1 LVQRLLQRGR
11 QGFEQ
16 REQHGERAGS
26 DLGKPKALPGTW
38 ITGSIKPNPVARMA
52 PSSTQT
58 PQRGTGRGIG
68 IRTAAGS
75 DERAHGQ
82 LHVYDGD
89 GKGKSQAALGVVLR
103 TIGLGICEQKRTRVL
118 LLRFLKGPGRAYDED
133 AAIEALQQGFPHL
146 IDQVRTGRGDYF
158 TAEEATP
165 FDRQEAQRGWDIA
178 KGAIASDLYS
188 VVVLDELNPV
198 LDLGLLD
205 ADEVARTLAC
215 KPPGM
220 EVICTGRGAPKE
232 LVQLADLHSEMR
244 AHQQMDPGITGIEIY
259 TGDGKG
265 KSTSALG
272 KGLQAIGRG
281 ISQDKSH
288 RVLILQ
294 WLKGGAG
301 YTEDAAIAA
310 LRESY
315 PHLVDH
321 LRSGRDAIVW
331 RGQQQP
337 IDYVEAE
344 RAWEIARAAISS
356 GLYKTVILD
365 EINPTV
371 DLELLPVE
379 PIVQTLLRKPAETE
393 VILTGRCKN
402 RLAYFELASVYSE
415 MVCHKHYAERGVDLK
430 RGVDY

>member
-1 LVQRLLQRGR
+1 MIP
-11 QGFEQ
+11 
-16 REQHGERAGS
+16 A
-26 DLGKPKALPGTW
+26 
-38 ITGSIKPNPVARMA
+38 AR
-52 PSSTQT
+52 STQT

-68 IRTAAGS
+68 IRTASGS
-75 DERAHGQ
+75 EERAHGQ
-82 LHVYDGD
+82 LHVYDGE

-133 AAIEALQQGFPHL
+133 SAIEALQQGFPHL
-146 IDQVRTGRGDYF
+146 IDQVRTGRGDHF
-158 TAEEATP
+158 SAEQATR
-165 FDRQEAQRGWDIA
+165 FDHQEAQRGWDIA
-178 KGAIASDLYS
+178 RGAIASNLYS
-188 VVVLDELNPV
+188 VLVLDELNPV

-205 ADEVARTLAC
+205 SEEVVRTLAAR
-215 KPPGM
+215 PAGM
-220 EVICTGRGAPKE
+220 EIICTGRGAPRP

-244 AHQQMDPGITGIEIY
+244 AHSGPERGLEGLEIY
-259 TGDGKG
+259 TGEGKG

-294 WLKGGAG
+294 WLKGGSG

-344 RAWEIARAAISS
+344 RAWEIARAAIAS

-365 EINPTV
+365 ELNPTV

-379 PIVQTLLRKPAETE
+379 PIVQTLLRKPTETE
-393 VILTGRCKN
+393 VIITGRCKS
-402 RLAYFELASVYSE
+402 RPAYFDLASVHSE

>member
-1 LVQRLLQRGR
+1 MESKQESKIETMKNQ
-11 QGFEQ
+11 
-16 REQHGERAGS
+16 
-26 DLGKPKALPGTW
+26 
-38 ITGSIKPNPVARMA
+38 
-52 PSSTQT
+52 SS
-58 PQRGTGRGIG
+58 GTGRSKGIG
-68 IRTAAGS
+68 IVTAS
-75 DERAHGQ
+75 DSKERIHGQ
-82 LHVYDGD
+82 LHIYDGE

-103 TIGLGICEQKRTRVL
+103 TIGLGICEKRQTRVL

-146 IDQVRTGRGDYF
+146 IDQVRTGRADFF
-158 TAEEATP
+158 TANEATK
-165 FDRQEAQRGWDIA
+165 FDASEAQRGWDIA
-178 KGAIASDLYS
+178 KGAIASALYS

-198 LDLGLLD
+198 LDLGLLAIED
-205 ADEVARTLAC
+205 VVKTLTSR
-215 KPPGM
+215 PEGM
-220 EVICTGRGAPKE
+220 EIIVTGRAAPTKLIQVAE
-232 LVQLADLHSEMR
+232 LHSEMK
-244 AHQQMDPGITGIEIY
+244 AHRRPGLSSHQILSSQLPKGIEIY
-259 TGDGKG
+259 TGEGKG

-272 KGLQAIGRG
+272 KALQAIGRG

-294 WLKGGAG
+294 WLKGGSG

-331 RGQQQP
+331 RGQQKS

-365 EINPTV
+365 ELNPTV
-371 DLELLPVE
+371 DLELLPAE
-379 PIVQTLLRKPAETE
+379 PIVETLLRKPAETE
-393 VILTGRCKN
+393 VIITGRCKN
-402 RLAYFELASVYSE
+402 HPSYFDLASVHSE
-415 MVCHKHYAERGVDLK
+415 MICHKHYAEKGVDLK

>member
-1 LVQRLLQRGR
+1 
-11 QGFEQ
+11 
-16 REQHGERAGS
+16 
-26 DLGKPKALPGTW
+26 
-38 ITGSIKPNPVARMA
+38 MA
-52 PSSTQT
+52 PQATSATTSSRSTGQ
-58 PQRGTGRGIG
+58 GTGRGIG

-75 DERAHGQ
+75 NERSHGQ
-82 LHVYDGD
+82 LHVYDGE

-103 TIGLGICEQKRTRVL
+103 TIGLGICEQKQTRVL
-118 LLRFLKGPGRAYDED
+118 LLRFLKGPGRSYDED

-146 IDQVRTGRGDYF
+146 IDQVRTGRGEFFSADEV
-158 TAEEATP
+158 TRI
-165 FDRQEAQRGWDIA
+165 DVQEAQRGWTIA
-178 KGAIASDLYS
+178 RGAIASELYS

-205 ADEVARTLAC
+205 TEEVVRTLAA
-215 KPPGM
+215 KPSGM
-220 EVICTGRGAPKE
+220 EVIVTGRGAPRS
-232 LVQLADLHSEMR
+232 LVQIADLHSEMR
-244 AHQQMDPGITGIEIY
+244 AHRRSDATDPSLGSEERPAAGLDGVEVY
-259 TGDGKG
+259 TGEGKG

-272 KGLQAIGRG
+272 KALQAIGRG

-294 WLKGGAG
+294 WLKGGNG

-344 RAWEIARAAISS
+344 RAWEIARAAIAS

-379 PIVQTLLRKPAETE
+379 PIVQTLLRKPTETE
-393 VILTGRCKN
+393 VILTGRCKHPP
-402 RLAYFELASVYSE
+402 AYFDLASVHSE

>member
-1 LVQRLLQRGR
+1 MTPP
-11 QGFEQ
+11 
-16 REQHGERAGS
+16 S
-26 DLGKPKALPGTW
+26 
-38 ITGSIKPNPVARMA
+38 
-52 PSSTQT
+52 SSTQT

-68 IRTAAGS
+68 IRTAAGT

-118 LLRFLKGPGRAYDED
+118 LLRFLKGPGRSYDED

-146 IDQVRTGRGDYF
+146 IDQVRTGRGDFF
-158 TAEEATP
+158 TAEEASR
-165 FDRQEAQRGWDIA
+165 FDHQEAQRGWDIA
-178 KGAIASDLYS
+178 RGAIASNLYS
-188 VVVLDELNPV
+188 VVVLDEINPV
-198 LDLGLLD
+198 LDLGLLQT
-205 ADEVARTLAC
+205 DEVCRILAA
-215 KPPGM
+215 KPHGM
-220 EVICTGRGAPKE
+220 EVICTGRGAPPE

-244 AHQQMDPGITGIEIY
+244 AHRRLEPGAETEAGGERGLDGIEIY

-294 WLKGGAG
+294 WLKGGSG

-344 RAWEIARAAISS
+344 RAWEIARAAIAS

-365 EINPTV
+365 ELNPTV

-393 VILTGRCKN
+393 VIITGRCKS
-402 RLAYFELASVYSE
+402 RPAYFDLATVHSE

>member
-1 LVQRLLQRGR
+1 MV
-11 QGFEQ
+11 
-16 REQHGERAGS
+16 S
-26 DLGKPKALPGTW
+26 
-38 ITGSIKPNPVARMA
+38 N
-52 PSSTQT
+52 
-58 PQRGTGRGIG
+58 GIG
-68 IRTAAGS
+68 ITTAS
-75 DERAHGQ
+75 ESQERSHGQ
-82 LHVYDGD
+82 LHVYDGE

-103 TIGLGICEQKRTRVL
+103 TIGLGICEKRQTRVL
-118 LLRFLKGPGRAYDED
+118 LLRFLKGPGRSYDED
-133 AAIEALQQGFPHL
+133 AAIDALQQGFPHL
-146 IDQVRTGRGDYF
+146 IDQVRTGRGEFFNADQSTKFDY
-158 TAEEATP
+158 
-165 FDRQEAQRGWDIA
+165 QEAQRGWDIA
-178 KGAIASDLYS
+178 KGAIASALYS

-198 LDLGLLD
+198 LDLGLLPVE
-205 ADEVARTLAC
+205 EVVKTLTAR
-215 KPPGM
+215 PNGM
-220 EVICTGRGAPKE
+220 EIIVTGRAAPNPLIKVAE
-232 LVQLADLHSEMR
+232 LHSEMR
-244 AHQQMDPGITGIEIY
+244 AHRRPEINNAETPFENNVGGIEIY
-259 TGDGKG
+259 TGEGKG

-272 KGLQAIGRG
+272 KALQAIGRG

-294 WLKGGAG
+294 WLKGGSG

-331 RGQQQP
+331 RGQQKP

-365 EINPTV
+365 ELNPTV

-379 PIVQTLLRKPAETE
+379 PIVQTLLRKPSETE
-393 VILTGRCKN
+393 VIITGRCKN
-402 RLAYFELASVYSE
+402 QPIYFDLASVHSE
-415 MVCHKHYAERGVDLK
+415 MVCHKHYAEKGVDLK

>member
-1 LVQRLLQRGR
+1 M
-11 QGFEQ
+11 
-16 REQHGERAGS
+16 
-26 DLGKPKALPGTW
+26 PP
-38 ITGSIKPNPVARMA
+38 
-52 PSSTQT
+52 STQT
-58 PQRGTGRGIG
+58 PQNQAQRGTGRGIG
-68 IRTAAGS
+68 IRTAAGAN
-75 DERAHGQ
+75 ERSHGQ
-82 LHVYDGD
+82 LHVYDGE

-103 TIGLGICEQKRTRVL
+103 TIGLGICEQKQTRVL
-118 LLRFLKGPGRAYDED
+118 LLRFLKGPGRSYDED

-158 TAEEATP
+158 SADQVTRI
-165 FDRQEAQRGWDIA
+165 DIQEAQRGWTIA
-178 KGAIASDLYS
+178 KGALASDLYS

-205 ADEVARTLAC
+205 LEEVVRTLAA

-220 EVICTGRGAPKE
+220 EVIVTGRGAPRP
-232 LVQLADLHSEMR
+232 LVQIADLHSEMR
-244 AHQQMDPGITGIEIY
+244 AHRRQDRLQDVDLGEADLASAGLDGIEVY
-259 TGDGKG
+259 TGEGKG

-272 KGLQAIGRG
+272 KALQAIGRG

-294 WLKGGAG
+294 WLKGGKG

-393 VILTGRCKN
+393 VILTGRCKHPP
-402 RLAYFELASVYSE
+402 AYFDLASVHSE

>member
-1 LVQRLLQRGR
+1 M
-11 QGFEQ
+11 
-16 REQHGERAGS
+16 S
-26 DLGKPKALPGTW
+26 NS
-38 ITGSIKPNPVARMA
+38 SIN
-52 PSSTQT
+52 S
-58 PQRGTGRGIG
+58 GIG
-68 IRTAAGS
+68 IVTAS
-75 DERAHGQ
+75 SSQERSNGQ
-82 LHVYDGD
+82 LHIYDGE

-103 TIGLGICEQKRTRVL
+103 TIGLGICEKKQTRVL

-133 AAIEALQQGFPHL
+133 AAIDALQRGFPHL
-146 IDQVRTGRGDYF
+146 IDHVRTGRSEFFNETEVTKFDKLE
-158 TAEEATP
+158 AE
-165 FDRQEAQRGWDIA
+165 RGWNIA
-178 KGAIASDLYS
+178 KGAIASELYS

-198 LDLGLLD
+198 LDLCMLDINDVVQTLDSRPNGL
-205 ADEVARTLAC
+205 E
-215 KPPGM
+215 
-220 EVICTGRGAPKE
+220 IIITGRAAPAP
-232 LVQLADLHSEMR
+232 LIRISQLHSEMKP
-244 AHQQMDPGITGIEIY
+244 HSKIDSSSLIDSNSYGGIEVY
-259 TGDGKG
+259 TGEGKG

-272 KGLQAIGRG
+272 KALQAIGKG

-294 WLKGGAG
+294 WLKGGSG
-301 YTEDAAIAA
+301 YTEDAAIDA

-344 RAWEIARAAISS
+344 RAWEIAKAAILS
-356 GLYKTVILD
+356 GLYKTIILD

-379 PIVQTLLRKPAETE
+379 SIHETLLKKPKETE

-402 RLAYFELASVYSE
+402 EPSYFELANVYSE
-415 MVCHKHYAERGVDLK
+415 MVCHKHYANVGVDLK

>member
-1 LVQRLLQRGR
+1 MES
-11 QGFEQ
+11 EQ
-16 REQHGERAGS
+16 EET
-26 DLGKPKALPGTW
+26 KVV
-38 ITGSIKPNPVARMA
+38 IKQTQA
-52 PSSTQT
+52 PAASRTK
-58 PQRGTGRGIG
+58 RIG
-68 IRTAAGS
+68 IVTATDS
-75 DERAHGQ
+75 KERSHGQ
-82 LHVYDGD
+82 LHIYDGD

-103 TIGLGICEQKRTRVL
+103 TIGLGICEKRRTRVL
-118 LLRFLKGPGRAYDED
+118 LLRFLKGPGREYDED

-146 IDQVRTGRGDYF
+146 IDQVRTGRADFF
-158 TAEEATP
+158 TAEGATK
-165 FDRQEAQRGWDIA
+165 FDASEAQRGWNIA

-188 VVVLDELNPV
+188 VIVLDELNPV
-198 LDLGLLD
+198 LDLGLLPLD
-205 ADEVARTLAC
+205 DVVKTLGSRSE
-215 KPPGM
+215 GM
-220 EVICTGRGAPKE
+220 EIIVTGRAAPQALINIAE
-232 LVQLADLHSEMR
+232 LHSEMR
-244 AHQQMDPGITGIEIY
+244 AHRRLDDADELLPQFNFSGGIEIY
-259 TGDGKG
+259 TGEGKG

-272 KGLQAIGRG
+272 KALQAIGRG

-294 WLKGGAG
+294 WLKGGSG

-344 RAWEIARAAISS
+344 RAWEIARAAIDS

-365 EINPTV
+365 ELNPTV
-371 DLELLPVE
+371 DLELLPEE
-379 PIVQTLLRKPAETE
+379 PIVETLLRKPTETE
-393 VILTGRCKN
+393 VIITGRCKN
-402 RLAYFELASVYSE
+402 YPSYFDLASVHSE
-415 MVCHKHYAERGVDLK
+415 MVCHKHYAEQGVNLK

>member
-1 LVQRLLQRGR
+1 MALQASSATT
-11 QGFEQ
+11 
-16 REQHGERAGS
+16 AGS
-26 DLGKPKALPGTW
+26 S
-38 ITGSIKPNPVARMA
+38 GSA
-52 PSSTQT
+52 
-58 PQRGTGRGIG
+58 RGTGRGIG

-75 DERAHGQ
+75 SERSHGQ
-82 LHVYDGD
+82 LHVYDGE

-103 TIGLGICEQKRTRVL
+103 TIGLGICEQKQTRVL
-118 LLRFLKGPGRAYDED
+118 LLRFLKGPGRSYDED

-158 TAEEATP
+158 SADQITRI
-165 FDRQEAQRGWDIA
+165 DIQEAQRGWTIA
-178 KGAIASDLYS
+178 KGALASDLYS

-205 ADEVARTLAC
+205 VEEVVRTLAA
-215 KPPGM
+215 KPAGM
-220 EVICTGRGAPKE
+220 EVIVTGRGAPRP
-232 LVQLADLHSEMR
+232 LVQIADLHSEMR
-244 AHQQMDPGITGIEIY
+244 AHRRQDALSGEALMDDDEAALRAVGLDGIEVY
-259 TGDGKG
+259 TGEGKG

-272 KGLQAIGRG
+272 KALQAIGRG

-294 WLKGGAG
+294 WLKGGSG

-379 PIVQTLLRKPAETE
+379 PIVQTLLRKPSETE

-402 RLAYFELASVYSE
+402 PPAYFDLASVHSE

>member
-1 LVQRLLQRGR
+1 M
-11 QGFEQ
+11 
-16 REQHGERAGS
+16 S
-26 DLGKPKALPGTW
+26 
-38 ITGSIKPNPVARMA
+38 
-52 PSSTQT
+52 PSSTSASQQST
-58 PQRGTGRGIG
+58 QRGSGRGIG

-75 DERAHGQ
+75 SERSHGQ

-103 TIGLGICEQKRTRVL
+103 TIGLGICEQKQTRVL
-118 LLRFLKGPGRAYDED
+118 LLRFLKGPGRSYDED

-146 IDQVRTGRGDYF
+146 IDQVRTGRGEYF
-158 TAEEATP
+158 SADQVTRV
-165 FDRQEAQRGWDIA
+165 DVQEAQRGWTIA
-178 KGAIASDLYS
+178 CGALASELYS

-205 ADEVARTLAC
+205 TEEVVRTLAA

-220 EVICTGRGAPKE
+220 EVIVTGRGAPRS
-232 LVQLADLHSEMR
+232 LVQIADLHSEMR
-244 AHQQMDPGITGIEIY
+244 AHRRADGASEPGPDGEMPVAGLDGIEIY
-259 TGDGKG
+259 TGEGKG

-272 KGLQAIGRG
+272 KALQAIGRG

-294 WLKGGAG
+294 WLKGGSG

-344 RAWEIARAAISS
+344 RAWEIARAAIAS

-379 PIVQTLLRKPAETE
+379 PIVQTLLRKPSETE

-402 RLAYFELASVYSE
+402 PPAYFDLASVHSE

>member
-1 LVQRLLQRGR
+1 M
-11 QGFEQ
+11 
-16 REQHGERAGS
+16 
-26 DLGKPKALPGTW
+26 PP
-38 ITGSIKPNPVARMA
+38 
-52 PSSTQT
+52 STQT
-58 PQRGTGRGIG
+58 PQNQAQRGTGRGIG
-68 IRTAAGS
+68 IRTAAGAN
-75 DERAHGQ
+75 ERSHGQ
-82 LHVYDGD
+82 LHVYDGE

-103 TIGLGICEQKRTRVL
+103 TIGLGICEQKQTRVL
-118 LLRFLKGPGRAYDED
+118 LLRFLKGPGRSYDED

-146 IDQVRTGRGDYF
+146 IDPVRTGRGDYF
-158 TAEEATP
+158 SADQVTRI
-165 FDRQEAQRGWDIA
+165 DIQEAQRGWTIA
-178 KGAIASDLYS
+178 KGALASDLYS

-205 ADEVARTLAC
+205 LEEVVRTLAA

-220 EVICTGRGAPKE
+220 EVIVTGRGAPRP
-232 LVQLADLHSEMR
+232 LVQIADLHSEMR
-244 AHQQMDPGITGIEIY
+244 AHRRQDRLQDVDLGEADLASAGLDGIEVY
-259 TGDGKG
+259 TGEGKG

-272 KGLQAIGRG
+272 KALQAIGRG

-294 WLKGGAG
+294 WLKGGKG

-393 VILTGRCKN
+393 VILTGRCKHPP
-402 RLAYFELASVYSE
+402 AYFDLASVHSE

>member
-1 LVQRLLQRGR
+1 MV
-11 QGFEQ
+11 
-16 REQHGERAGS
+16 S
-26 DLGKPKALPGTW
+26 
-38 ITGSIKPNPVARMA
+38 N
-52 PSSTQT
+52 
-58 PQRGTGRGIG
+58 GIG
-68 IRTAAGS
+68 ITTASGS
-75 DERAHGQ
+75 QERSHGQ
-82 LHVYDGD
+82 LHVYDGE

-103 TIGLGICEQKRTRVL
+103 TIGLGICEKRQTRVL
-118 LLRFLKGPGRAYDED
+118 LLRFLKGPGRSYDED
-133 AAIEALQQGFPHL
+133 AAIDALQQGFPHL
-146 IDQVRTGRGDYF
+146 IDQVRTGRGEFFNADQSTKFDY
-158 TAEEATP
+158 
-165 FDRQEAQRGWDIA
+165 QEAQRGWDIA
-178 KGAIASDLYS
+178 KGAIASALYS

-198 LDLGLLD
+198 LDLGLLPVED
-205 ADEVARTLAC
+205 VVKTLTSR
-215 KPPGM
+215 PNGM
-220 EVICTGRGAPKE
+220 EIIVTGRAAPNPLIKVAE
-232 LVQLADLHSEMR
+232 LHSEMK
-244 AHQQMDPGITGIEIY
+244 AHRRPEINNDQILYENNIGGIEIY
-259 TGDGKG
+259 TGEGKG

-272 KGLQAIGRG
+272 KALQAIGRG

-294 WLKGGAG
+294 WLKGGSG

-365 EINPTV
+365 ELNPTV

-379 PIVQTLLRKPAETE
+379 PIVQTLLRKPSETE
-393 VILTGRCKN
+393 VIITGRCKN
-402 RLAYFELASVYSE
+402 QPLYFDLASVHSE
-415 MVCHKHYAERGVDLK
+415 MVCHKHYAEKGVDLK